1 MSRPEDA
8 RVWYYAA
15 LSHGLATN
23 EWKDETIRLFNKA
36 VERERA
42 GTPDKAKIDASL
54 ANVTEPSVKKWVDY
68 FRKAAQR

>member
-1 MSRPEDA
+1 MSRPNDA

-23 EWKDETIRLFNKA
+23 QWKDETIQLFNKA
-36 VERERA
+36 VEREKA

-54 ANVTEPSVKKWVDY
+54 IHVTEPSVKKWVDY
-68 FRKAAQR
+68 FRRAAQR